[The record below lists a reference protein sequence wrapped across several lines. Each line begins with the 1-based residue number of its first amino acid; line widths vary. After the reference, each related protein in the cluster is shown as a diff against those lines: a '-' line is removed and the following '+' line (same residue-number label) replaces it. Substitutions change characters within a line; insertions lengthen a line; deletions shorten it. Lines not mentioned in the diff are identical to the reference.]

1 MVFLVVVVVAHILV
15 VIGNSVSFFILPF
28 MVEWYIAL
36 PLNSFILWVTFSPGT
51 SCPLTKLENKI
62 RKRLELEPIRGFI
75 KHYLIKKK
83 FNEWAIMDEIT
94 EVLNKIE
101 ELDPYWQKF
110 EWIKLAKDYPELF
123 HKVLEYKRERGDI
136 DV

>member
-1 MVFLVVVVVAHILV
+1 MFFLVVVAVAHLLV
-15 VIGNSVSFFILPF
+15 VIGNSISFFILPF

-36 PLNSFILWVTFSPGT
+36 PLDSFILWVTFSPGA

-62 RKRLELEPIRGFI
+62 RRRLELEPIGGFI

-110 EWIKLAKDYPELF
+110 EWIKLREASPDLF
-123 HKVLEYKRERGDI
+123 HKVLEYKRERGDS

>member
-1 MVFLVVVVVAHILV
+1 MFFLVVVALSHLLV

-36 PLNSFILWVTFSPGT
+36 PLDSFILWVTFSPGT

-62 RKRLELEPIRGFI
+62 RRRLELEPIGGFI

-94 EVLNKIE
+94 EILNKIE

-110 EWIKLAKDYPELF
+110 EWIKLREDSPELF
-123 HKVLEYKRERGDI
+123 HKVLAYKRQRGDS

>member
-1 MVFLVVVVVAHILV
+1 MFFLVVVAVAHLLV
-15 VIGNSVSFFILPF
+15 VIGNSISFFILPF

-36 PLNSFILWVTFSPGT
+36 PLDSFILWVTFSPGA

-62 RKRLELEPIRGFI
+62 RRRLELEPIGGFI

-83 FNEWAIMDEIT
+83 FNEGAIMDEIT
-94 EVLNKIE
+94 EALNKIE

-110 EWIKLAKDYPELF
+110 EWMKLRNDCPELF
-123 HKVLEYKRERGDI
+123 HKVLEYKRERGDS

>member
-1 MVFLVVVVVAHILV
+1 MFFLVVVALSHLLV

-36 PLNSFILWVTFSPGT
+36 PLDSFILWVTFSPGP

-62 RKRLELEPIRGFI
+62 RRRLELEPIGGFI

-110 EWIKLAKDYPELF
+110 EWIKLSQDSPELF
-123 HKVLEYKRERGDI
+123 HKVLAYKRERGDI

>member
-1 MVFLVVVVVAHILV
+1 MFFLVVVAVAHLLV
-15 VIGNSVSFFILPF
+15 VIGNSISFFILPF

-36 PLNSFILWVTFSPGT
+36 PLDSFILWVTFSPGA
-51 SCPLTKLENKI
+51 SCPLTNLENKI
-62 RKRLELEPIRGFI
+62 RRRLELEPIGGFI

-110 EWIKLAKDYPELF
+110 EWIKLREDSPELF
-123 HKVLEYKRERGDI
+123 HKVLAYKRERGDI